1 MTDSLEPD
9 KPDSTNLRGKA
20 IAGLSWSMPQLVIRT
35 VIEVGT
41 LVALSWLLTPSE
53 FGVPSIALSIIGV
66 MTMFVEMGVAPALI
80 QRTSL
85 EPQHL
90 ASAML
95 ILFASGAG
103 MILLNLA
110 SAQYIASLLNIPDLA
125 LPMAVFSIVIILQP
139 YVMVMDA
146 YVRRSLRFRTLA
158 FADIAGTALGYSLIS
173 ITGAALGLGLW
184 SLVIGQIGSL
194 IIRAVILSH
203 AAKLVWAWRTTT
215 KHTRDL
221 LDFGAFF
228 SLSRIADYFGQRFDR
243 VLVGGLLGSD
253 AAGLYQRV
261 QNILML
267 TYRQV
272 SEPLDYVMFPLMSRI
287 QNDPARLWRSFRAGT
302 GGTALLTMPMTVIA
316 IVVSPGLVPVIF
328 GPNWTEL
335 VAPLQILLF
344 ATITRPSDRIASNLA
359 RATGKVRRLA
369 LINAIYAVLVIVA
382 VVAGYRFGL
391 VGVASTVLSVTI
403 VKFFLTNQLARSI
416 LGIGFIQSLSPF
428 VSGILVAL
436 CIAAIAGAI
445 WLIAGPWLWT
455 PWGAVTFLFPA
466 LITWL
471 ALLAFLPASIL
482 PSEIALLREQNLI
495 PVARRLRAR
504 FVGGKD

>member
-1 MTDSLEPD
+1 MTDSLDPD

-41 LVALSWLLTPSE
+41 LVSLSWLLTPSE
-53 FGVPSIALSIIGV
+53 FGIPSIALSIIGV
-66 MTMFVEMGVAPALI
+66 MTMFVELGVAPALI
-80 QRTSL
+80 QRTSV

-95 ILFASGAG
+95 ILLASGAA
-103 MILLNLA
+103 MILINLA
-110 SAQYIASLLNIPDLA
+110 SAPYVAQLLDIPDLA
-125 LPMAVFSIVIILQP
+125 APMAVFSIVIILQP

-158 FADIAGTALGYSLIS
+158 VADIAGTFLGYSLIS
-173 ITGAALGLGLW
+173 ITAAVLGFGLW
-184 SLVIGQIGSL
+184 SLVMGQIGSL
-194 IIRAVILSH
+194 IIRGAILSY
-203 AAKLVWAWRTTT
+203 AAQIVWAWRTT
-215 KHTRDL
+215 KRHTRDL

-228 SLSRIADYFGQRFDR
+228 SISRIADYLGQRFDR
-243 VLVGGLLGSD
+243 VIVGGLLGSD

-261 QNILML
+261 QNVLML

-287 QNDPARLWRSFRAGT
+287 QDDPTRLWKSFRAGT

-316 IVVSPGLVPVIF
+316 IVISPGLVPVIF

-359 RATGKVRRLA
+359 RATGKVKRLA
-369 LINAIYAVLVIVA
+369 LLNAIYAVLVMVA
-382 VVAGYRFGL
+382 VVVGSPFGL
-391 VGVASTVLSVTI
+391 VGVASTVLGATMI
-403 VKFFLTNQLARSI
+403 KFLMTNQLARSI

-436 CIAAIAGAI
+436 CVASWALVL
-445 WLIAGPWLWT
+445 WLIAGHWLWT
-455 PWGAVTFLFPA
+455 AWGAVTFLFPA
-466 LITWL
+466 LLIWMV
-471 ALLAFLPASIL
+471 LLAAIPSSVLPT
-482 PSEIALLREQNLI
+482 EIALLREQNLI

-504 FVGGKD
+504 LVGGKD